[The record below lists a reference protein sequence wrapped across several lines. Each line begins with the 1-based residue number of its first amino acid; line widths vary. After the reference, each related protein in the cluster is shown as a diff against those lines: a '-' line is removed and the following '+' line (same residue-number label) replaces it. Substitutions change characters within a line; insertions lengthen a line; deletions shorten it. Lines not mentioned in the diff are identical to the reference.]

1 MVILPIL
8 AVLSSVHLEDDVV
21 ADGGDYVVVPFSVP
35 AGTVEIQISH
45 TDGSDAVILDWGVWA
60 PGGVFRGWGGG
71 LTDDAIIGV
80 DESSRGYLEGPIAA
94 GTWELVIGKAK
105 LAGGMGH
112 YSVDVVCRDNVT
124 LTPTPRAPWQPVVL
138 ETGERWYA
146 GDFHVHSDES
156 GDATATLD
164 EITALARSRGVDF
177 IALSDH
183 NTTSHHARIGAYQ
196 PGVADVLY
204 LRAIEVTT
212 YAGHGNAI
220 GVDAYVDH
228 RIGLAGR
235 TSAGIT
241 ADVRAQGGRFLL
253 NHPALDLGDSC
264 IGCAWGHTDTP
275 WADVAGLEVLTGPYD
290 LVVNTFTPLSI
301 EFWDAR
307 LAEGHHIAAV
317 GGSDDH
323 RAGMGTGLSASIV
336 GSPATMV
343 LAPEL
348 SEAAIMAAVVAGRT
362 VVKLR
367 GPDDPMVELVAL
379 DGDVIAGRIGDTVAD
394 ARQIVIEAHV
404 TGGAGM
410 DLELWQDGA
419 LASSTPVTSADW
431 REVLRL
437 PRQRDGERV
446 RAELNQGGA
455 QRIVITSH
463 LWFTG
468 APPPPGYDGCC
479 RVDGGRDGAPGA
491 VVLAALVVLGLR
503 AQSSRRSRT
512 RRASASARSSARSA
526 TF

>member
-8 AVLSSVHLEDDVV
+8 AVLSTVHLEDDVV
-21 ADGGDYVVVPFSVP
+21 AGGGDYVVVPFSVP

-45 TDGSDAVILDWGVWA
+45 TDGSDVVILDWGVWA

-112 YSVDVVCRDNVT
+112 YSVDVVCRDDVT

-138 ETGERWYA
+138 ESGERWYA

-156 GDATATLD
+156 GDATATFD
-164 EITALARSRGVDF
+164 EITALARSRGIDF

-183 NTTSHHARIGAYQ
+183 NTVSHHDRIGAYQ
-196 PGVADVLY
+196 PGVADVLF

-220 GVDAYVDH
+220 GVGAYVDH

-253 NHPALDLGDSC
+253 NHPALDLGESC

-275 WADVAGLEVLTGPYD
+275 WADVAALEVLTGPYD

-301 EFWDAR
+301 ELWDAR

-323 RAGMGTGLSASIV
+323 RAGMGTGLSASVV

-343 LAPEL
+343 LATEL
-348 SEAAIMAAVVAGRT
+348 SEAAIMDAVVAGRT
-362 VVKLR
+362 VVNLR

-379 DGDVIAGRIGDTVAD
+379 DGDTVIGRIGDTVAD
-394 ARQIVIEAHV
+394 AREIVVEAHV
-404 TGGAGM
+404 TGGEGM

-419 LASSTPVTSADW
+419 LVSSTLVTSADW
-431 REVLRL
+431 RERLTL
-437 PRQRDGERV
+437 PRARDGERV
-446 RAELNQGGA
+446 RAELNQSGG

-468 APPPPGYDGCC
+468 AVPAPADGGGCC
-479 RVDGGRDGAPGA
+479 RTGAGGDAPGA
-491 VVLAALVVLGLR
+491 FLFALSLLAAR
-503 AQSSRRSRT
+503 AAGGHRRRRDRARARRPSD
-512 RRASASARSSARSA
+512 RRAWP
-526 TF
+526 